1 MTGSNFDG
9 LTRQI
14 GRRRTLQSL
23 GGAAVAAVSGI
34 ALAEAKG
41 GKSNKQKNKQ
51 RKKKR
56 EKLQQRIDQESLALC
71 AGQVAECIPLITAGC
86 DGSAECLALGQTCC
100 QELADCDFEG
110 LLACFAQQS
119 NS

>member
-1 MTGSNFDG
+1 MNESSFDG

-34 ALAEAKG
+34 ALADAKG

-71 AGQVAECIPLITAGC
+71 AGQVAQCQTLIGGDSPA
-86 DGSAECLALGQTCC
+86 LACC
-100 QELADCDFEG
+100 QELVDCDFAG
-110 LLACFAQQS
+110 LIACLLADER
-119 NS
+119 